1 MRRAFRHVILLV
13 LTTVGCTHAP
23 SRSERT
29 SNKRARVIIFVW
41 DGLRPDAIT
50 RTDTPHLYALRQDG
64 ADFPDHHSVY
74 PTFTMVNA
82 AALATGSFTGSN
94 AYYGNFIF
102 LPGPVGKDT
111 AGKAVHFDRE
121 VVFTEDYGTLRS
133 LDTNLG
139 NRLLLRPTLFEV
151 AQRRGL
157 KTAALG
163 KVGPAFLQD
172 LHSGGMVIDEQVVIP
187 DALAEELRVAFP
199 ALHWPL
205 GPDKLQTLADGVTPD
220 PAAKASRHA
229 KVNAL
234 MLDLYLDQVLTKGPD
249 LTVLWLR
256 DPDSTAHVY
265 GLGSPA
271 YRDALARQDALLGRL
286 QDRLSADGL
295 GGTVD
300 LLVMSDHGHT
310 TVGNPLAAP
319 QQSNGNSELEPGEV
333 RFAHL
338 LAQAGFEAYDGN
350 GCLFSPVLSPYPVR
364 ESEGACPGLAQY
376 STPSYALPAQLGPR
390 TVIVAVNGGSDF
402 LYVPSKDSKL
412 VAELVR
418 FAQGRREIASIFVAS
433 RYGTLPGTLP
443 LSAIFAE
450 DKVGRN
456 PDVVLGY
463 AFDETEVVR
472 CVPGVEFAGMTRSR
486 YRGMHGT
493 LGPDDIRAVLI
504 AQGPHFRNHFRDP
517 LPSGNADI
525 APTVAAL
532 LGLELPT
539 TDGRALLE
547 AIEGS
552 GTGSNDYTVN
562 AVTIVP
568 AQAAENFTFTLYEK
582 VLRRAGST
590 FTYLETVQP
599 VRNVTS
605 DVIAGTRTCGR

>member
-1 MRRAFRHVILLV
+1 MRRVVRHVVLLLL
-13 LTTVGCTHAP
+13 LTTVGCSHAP
-23 SRSERT
+23 SRSER
-29 SNKRARVIIFVW
+29 SRDKRAQVIVFVW

-50 RTDTPHLYALRQDG
+50 RADTPNLYALRQAG
-64 ADFPDHHSVY
+64 VDFPDHHSVY

-82 AALATGSFTGSN
+82 TALATGSFPGSN
-94 AYYGNFIF
+94 AFYGNFVF
-102 LPGPVGKDT
+102 LPGPVGRDT

-121 VVFTEDYGTLRS
+121 VAFTEDYGVLRS
-133 LDTNLG
+133 LDANLG

-151 AQRRGL
+151 AQRTGL
-157 KTAALG
+157 KTATVG
-163 KVGPAFLQD
+163 KAGPAFLQD

-187 DALAEELRVAFP
+187 DALAEELRA
-199 ALHWPL
+199 ALPSVHWPL
-205 GPDKLQTLADGVTPD
+205 GPEKLQTLADGVTPD
-220 PAAKASRHA
+220 PEAKASRHT

-234 MLDLYLDQVLTKGPD
+234 MLDVYLDHVLTKGPD

-286 QDRLSADGL
+286 QERLRADGIR
-295 GGTVD
+295 GTID

-310 TVGNPLAAP
+310 TVGNPLGSSVRP
-319 QQSNGNSELEPGEV
+319 TCSSEVEPGEV
-333 RFAHL
+333 RLAHL
-338 LAQAGFEAYDGN
+338 LTQAGFEAYDGN
-350 GCLFSPVLSPYPVR
+350 GCLFSPVLAPYPVR
-364 ESEGACPGLAQY
+364 EGEGACPGLARY
-376 STPSYALPAQLGPR
+376 STPSYVLPAQLGPR
-390 TVIVAVNGGSDF
+390 AVIVAVNGGSDF
-402 LYVPSKDSKL
+402 LYIPSKDPKL
-412 VAELVR
+412 AADLVR
-418 FAQGRREIASIFVAS
+418 FAQGRSEIASIFVAS
-433 RYGTLPGTLP
+433 RYGALPGTLP

-456 PDVVLGY
+456 PDAVLGY
-463 AFDETEVVR
+463 TFDETQAVR

-504 AQGPHFRNHFRDP
+504 AQGPHFRTHFQDP

-525 APTVAAL
+525 APTIAAL
-532 LGLELPT
+532 LGLDLPS

-552 GTGSNDYTVN
+552 AAGSNDYTVDS
-562 AVTIVP
+562 VTIAP
-568 AQAAENFTFTLYEK
+568 AEAADHFSFTLYEK

-590 FTYLETVQP
+590 FTYLEKVQP
-599 VRNVTS
+599 IRH
-605 DVIAGTRTCGR
+605 